1 MRKQFLILAGIL
13 ALTFL
18 TAAQASAETITVRGR
33 LGRTVEPGGWLVVT
47 DRQKYLILNARRF
60 QNETWFR
67 ESTEV
72 EAEGE
77 TKPDVI
83 TTQMEGIPFEARAM
97 RPLSAPPTTATTGA
111 AGMRMWPTRVSVTGE
126 AKVQAQPDTAII
138 TIAVVTQNA
147 SASEAQAENASRSEA
162 VIRAVRAAA
171 GANAEVQTSGYSLQP
186 QYAYKQNESPT
197 ITGYTARNSVIV
209 TMSDLQ
215 RVGAVID
222 AATRAGANNIDNLAF
237 TLRKDRP
244 ARDQALTDA
253 TREAISKA
261 QLIAQALGGRVV
273 RIVEVQEVGTSRPPI
288 LYKQEARASIA
299 QDAST
304 PIEVGALD
312 ITAQVQLVAEIEV
325 QR

>member
-1 MRKQFLILAGIL
+1 MRKHFLILASII

-18 TAAQASAETITVRGR
+18 SALQASAAEAVTVRGR
-33 LGRTVEPGGWLVVT
+33 LGRTVEPGGWLIVT

-72 EAEGE
+72 EAEGD

-83 TTQMEGIPFEARAM
+83 TTQMEGVPFEARAM
-97 RPLSAPPTTATTGA
+97 RPLSAPTGT
-111 AGMRMWPTRVSVTGE
+111 RTVWPTRVSVTGD

-147 SASEAQAENASRSEA
+147 SASEAQAENASRSDA

-186 QYAYKQNESPT
+186 QYVYKQNESPT
-197 ITGYTARNSVIV
+197 ISGYMARNSVVV
-209 TMSDLQ
+209 TMSDLP

-237 TLRKDRP
+237 TLRKDRA
-244 ARDQALTDA
+244 ARDRALTDA
-253 TREAISKA
+253 TREAMSKA

-273 RIVEVQEVGTSRPPI
+273 RIVEVQESGTARPPI
-288 LYKQEARASIA
+288 LYKQEARTLAA

-312 ITAQVQLVAEIEV
+312 ITAQVQLVAEIET
-325 QR
+325 QQ

>member
-1 MRKQFLILAGIL
+1 MRKQFLILASIV

-18 TAAQASAETITVRGR
+18 SAAQAWGAEAITVRGR

-47 DRQKYLILNARRF
+47 QKEKYLILNAQRF
-60 QNETWFR
+60 QNESWFR
-67 ESTEV
+67 ESAEV
-72 EAEGE
+72 EAEGD

-83 TTQMEGIPFEARAM
+83 TTHMEGIPFEVRSM
-97 RPLSAPPTTATTGA
+97 RPLSGGDGSSAAMTGT
-111 AGMRMWPTRVSVTGE
+111 RTVWPTRVTVTGD

-162 VIRAVRAAA
+162 VIRAVKAAA

-186 QYAYKQNESPT
+186 QYVYKENQPPT
-197 ITGYTARNSVIV
+197 ISGYMARNSVVV
-209 TMSDLQ
+209 TLSELN

-244 ARDQALTDA
+244 ARDAALTNA
-253 TREAISKA
+253 TREALSKA

-273 RIVEVQEVGTSRPPI
+273 RVVEVQEGGLTRPPI
-288 LYKQEARASIA
+288 LYKQTERLVA

-312 ITAQVQLVAEIEV
+312 IAAQVQLVAEIET